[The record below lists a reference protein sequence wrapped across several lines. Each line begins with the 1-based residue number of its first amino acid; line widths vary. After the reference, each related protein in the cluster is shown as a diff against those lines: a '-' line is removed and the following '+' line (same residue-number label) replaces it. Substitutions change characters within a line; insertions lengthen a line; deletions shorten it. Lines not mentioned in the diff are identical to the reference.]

1 MRRVDSARRDAIQT
15 YSRAEIFTQL
25 ADGRVPSQGLATLAD
40 EPHIEHDLPW
50 PELLARVGER
60 FVDVVVD
67 ARVKPNRL
75 HSAEWISARAWTAC
89 SNSSSDGSR

>member
-1 MRRVDSARRDAIQT
+1 MKAATSTQRR
-15 YSRAEIFTQL
+15 IFTEL
-25 ADGRVPSQGLATLAD
+25 PDGRVPSQGLASFAYK
-40 EPHIEHDLPW
+40 PRIEHELPW

-75 HSAEWISARAWTAC
+75 HSAEWISTRARTAC